1 MCWKCHEMAK
11 ARTFLQRIRVLHPR
25 WYARCSMRRIQV
37 ETTCYFGRY
46 HHHQSNLLRTCF
58 SGHVNDVIADSGTST
73 STSPSRHCELLPQM
87 RSNAQNVEKSLH
99 CLLTI
104 RMRLIAS
111 LIVEEVNGHAQVV
124 RRIQKSRIGIV
135 TLSLDR
141 PP

>member
-11 ARTFLQRIRVLHPR
+11 ARTFLQRSRVRHPR
-25 WYARCSMRRIQV
+25 WYARCTIRRIQV
-37 ETTCYFGRY
+37 KTTCYFEDATIIKAI
-46 HHHQSNLLRTCF
+46 LLRTCF
-58 SGHVNDVIADSGTST
+58 SEHATDVIADGGSST
-73 STSPSRHCELLPQM
+73 SRSPSRHCELLSQM
-87 RSNAQNVEKSLH
+87 RSNAQGVKTSQH

-111 LIVEEVNGHAQVV
+111 LIVEKVNGHAQVV

-135 TLSLDR
+135 TLGLDR

>member
-1 MCWKCHEMAK
+1 
-11 ARTFLQRIRVLHPR
+11 
-25 WYARCSMRRIQV
+25 
-37 ETTCYFGRY
+37 
-46 HHHQSNLLRTCF
+46 
-58 SGHVNDVIADSGTST
+58 
-73 STSPSRHCELLPQM
+73 M
-87 RSNAQNVEKSLH
+87 RSNAQGVKTSQH

-111 LIVEEVNGHAQVV
+111 LIVEKVNGHAQVV

>member
-1 MCWKCHEMAK
+1 MCWKCHELAK
-11 ARTFLQRIRVLHPR
+11 ARTFLQGSRVRHPR
-25 WYARCSMRRIQV
+25 WYARCIIRRIQV
-37 ETTCYFGRY
+37 ETTCYFEDTAIIKAI
-46 HHHQSNLLRTCF
+46 LLCTCF
-58 SGHVNDVIADSGTST
+58 SGHVNDVIADGGSST
-73 STSPSRHCELLPQM
+73 SRSPSRYCELLPQM
-87 RSNAQNVEKSLH
+87 RSNAQSVKESLH